1 VAERYSILFDLPE
14 YALSVS
20 FSFSFWPLY
29 GYLIYDQ
36 LELIVMLKSL
46 MVCVDTYSITVD
58 HISLLQLRISSKIN
72 TNIDDSSE
80 INVSGRHFDV

>member
-1 VAERYSILFDLPE
+1 
-14 YALSVS
+14 
-20 FSFSFWPLY
+20 
-29 GYLIYDQ
+29 
-36 LELIVMLKSL
+36 MLKSL